1 MSPGLFYLCH
11 DYCCGTGEICFQLK
25 SLMVSL
31 CFRVPFASG
40 SRLLQGPVCFR
51 VLFASGSCLLQ
62 GPVCFRILLAQV
74 SGTCCDSCTGYRKG
88 FNYSGCVFQN
98 R

>member
-51 VLFASGSCLLQ
+51 VLFASGFSLL
-62 GPVCFRILLAQV
+62 RLAVLAVIAVPDTEKDLIIQV
-74 SGTCCDSCTGYRKG
+74 VSFKTG
-88 FNYSGCVFQN
+88 NLQ
-98 R
+98 